1 MASRDPH
8 TTEYEPL
15 DGMGAGDEFSLEDIL
30 AEYGGGRKQA
40 ILRDVE
46 TVVIP
51 DPEPVSQPEEPELT
65 ESPRQEEL
73 SVEQPPVPPE
83 PRPVTLEEVVGNTV
97 SAVMEEREQEPLLVK
112 KPRRGLFSRKP
123 MEDTEQLYPA
133 PEEEEPEED
142 DGDFL
147 DEEEEELARA
157 AEDWRE
163 RYQNQRG
170 LVPAA
175 FAMAL
180 TPILVQAAERYGII
194 VPWWSDSLGNQA
206 LALLACLV
214 LTSLLCWQVFAEAV
228 RTLRKRRCTG
238 EVLAAAAALL
248 TMLDCGAVFLL
259 KNRTTVAPYAAVSC
273 AALAFASFGLTRKS
287 RAMYDTF
294 HAAAVDDEPPYL
306 VTESELGACKQRGSV
321 PGFYAAAIRDD
332 VTVFWQTALLPVVFM
347 ASFVFAGL
355 SSLGQGRG
363 HDFLLNWSVILSAG
377 ATFIMPLCWSLPYS
391 VLARHLQKAGCAV
404 AGWMGAEKISRRKTM
419 IVTDTDLFPPGTMQ
433 LNGVKV
439 YGEEL
444 SKAASY
450 AASVARAAGSG
461 LERLFDG
468 LIRSEGGH
476 YRNVDEFSFY
486 EEGGYSATI
495 RGEAVLLGTAAF
507 MRKMDVRLPS
517 GINLKTGIFLAVDRE
532 LAAVFAVKYQP
543 SENVDYALRV
553 MKRSGVTPILAARDP
568 NITPALLKR
577 KFHKGIKVEYPPISN
592 RVALSEIE
600 KDRGMPR
607 ALLFREGLLPYAEA
621 VVGSQRMVRAVRRC
635 LMLAMFSS
643 VCGTLLAFYMMF
655 LSAYTLLTPLTL
667 LVFQGLWL
675 LPVWLF
681 TDWTGRS

>member
-1 MASRDPH
+1 MASKDTH
-8 TTEYEPL
+8 TTEYETL
-15 DGMGAGDEFSLEDIL
+15 SGVGAEGEFSLEDIL

-46 TVVIP
+46 TVVEP
-51 DPEPVSQPEEPELT
+51 DPEPELPPEEPEEPVLPT
-65 ESPRQEEL
+65 EKEEPA
-73 SVEQPPVPPE
+73 VEPAVPPA

-97 SAVMEEREQEPLLVK
+97 SAVMEEQQEPLLIK
-112 KPRRGLFSRKP
+112 KTRRGLFSRKP
-123 MEDTEQLYPA
+123 IEDTEQLYP
-133 PEEEEPEED
+133 PLEEEEPEED
-142 DGDFL
+142 EPDL
-147 DEEEEELARA
+147 PAEEEVDLEEA
-157 AEDWRE
+157 AELWRE
-163 RYQNQRG
+163 RYQNRRG

-180 TPILVQAAERYGII
+180 VPIVVQAAERYGII
-194 VPWWSDSLGNQA
+194 IPWWSDSLGNQA

-214 LTSLLCWQVFAEAV
+214 LTSLLTWYVFVEAV
-228 RTLRKRRCTG
+228 QMLRKRRCTG
-238 EVLAAAAALL
+238 EVLTAAAALL
-248 TMLDCGAVFLL
+248 SALDCGTVFLL
-259 KNRTTVAPYAAVSC
+259 KNRTPVAPYAAVAC
-273 AALAFASFGLTRKS
+273 AALAFAALGQTRKC

-294 HAAAVDDEPPYL
+294 RTAAVDDEPPYL
-306 VTESELGACKQRGSV
+306 VTESELGACKQRGAV
-321 PGFYAAAIRDD
+321 PGFYTAASRDD
-332 VTVFWQTALLPVVFM
+332 VTVFWQTALLPVVFV

-377 ATFIMPLCWSLPYS
+377 ATFIMPLCWSLPWS
-391 VLARHLQKAGCAV
+391 VLARHLQKAGCALG
-404 AGWMGAEKISRRKTM
+404 GWLGAEKISRRKTM

-444 SKAASY
+444 SRAASY

-495 RGEAVLLGTAAF
+495 KGEAILLGTASF
-507 MRKMDVRLPS
+507 MRKMDVRIPA

-532 LAAVFAVKYQP
+532 LSAVFAVKYQP

-577 KFHKGIKVEYPPISN
+577 KFHKGVKVEYPPISN

-607 ALLFREGLLPYAEA
+607 ALLFREGLLPYADA

-635 LMLAMFSS
+635 LLLAMFSS

-655 LSAYTLLTPLTL
+655 LCAYNLLTPLTL
-667 LVFQGLWL
+667 LVFLGLWL

-681 TDWTGRS
+681 TDWTGRY

>member
-1 MASRDPH
+1 M
-8 TTEYEPL
+8 
-15 DGMGAGDEFSLEDIL
+15 
-30 AEYGGGRKQA
+30 
-40 ILRDVE
+40 
-46 TVVIP
+46 
-51 DPEPVSQPEEPELT
+51 
-65 ESPRQEEL
+65 
-73 SVEQPPVPPE
+73 
-83 PRPVTLEEVVGNTV
+83 
-97 SAVMEEREQEPLLVK
+97 
-112 KPRRGLFSRKP
+112 
-123 MEDTEQLYPA
+123 
-133 PEEEEPEED
+133 
-142 DGDFL
+142 
-147 DEEEEELARA
+147 
-157 AEDWRE
+157 
-163 RYQNQRG
+163 
-170 LVPAA
+170 
-175 FAMAL
+175 
-180 TPILVQAAERYGII
+180 
-194 VPWWSDSLGNQA
+194 
-206 LALLACLV
+206 
-214 LTSLLCWQVFAEAV
+214 